1 MSSGAI
7 HSNLANIFFLTV
19 YQCKTVIDI
28 HLLPFD
34 IELLHYYLH
43 AFPLNAYP
51 FYYLVISIV
60 TWVVGQTMFMK
71 HCSIFMSI
79 WAGTGWIWRKRKW
92 HTESKDV
99 APNVVSVVDC
109 LCKKVYVEIKE
120 WACPNSI
127 FLLVSLR
134 PALIKLLA

>member
-7 HSNLANIFFLTV
+7 HSNLANIFFLIV

-60 TWVVGQTMFMK
+60 TWVVGQT
-71 HCSIFMSI
+71 IFYETLLDI
-79 WAGTGWIWRKRKW
+79 Y
-92 HTESKDV
+92 
-99 APNVVSVVDC
+99 
-109 LCKKVYVEIKE
+109 VYLGGH
-120 WACPNSI
+120 WMN
-127 FLLVSLR
+127 
-134 PALIKLLA
+134 LAQEKMAY